1 MIKEYAVDPELLN
14 NWKDFRFFTTF
25 FSLENGRAISGYPTP
40 GEWKKFVKENLHKRK
55 PLPMEKHK
63 MVVALDKLTVIHS
76 RDNSKWNDELGW
88 LNNVIEEDKRKSF
101 QAIIL
106 NENIKNIKHPK
117 LILGNE
123 VICSQLVPDSS
134 SIKTLFN
141 TSRSVIVN
149 RKAQEMALCIK
160 DLLQNSKQFIFID
173 PYFLAQPTDV
183 DDPRSGERNKR
194 IVKRHTRPLKE
205 FLELISDNNK
215 DNSLPVTRLQYHAK
229 SDDRCVDDNTFISN
243 SKKVLPSIIPKELI
257 KLQLIRWENENLH
270 NRYILTDIGGV
281 MFGTG
286 LDDNEEGN
294 SESTDTDV
302 VTLLDESTRSQLW
315 RQFVSKAPLHEIQGT
330 K

>member
-1 MIKEYAVDPELLN
+1 MIKEYALDPELLN
-14 NWKDFRFFTTF
+14 NWKDFRFFTNF

-40 GEWKKFVKENLHKRK
+40 EEWKNLVRENFRK
-55 PLPMEKHK
+55 LKTPTMEGAK

-76 RDNSKWNDELGW
+76 RDKGKWNDKLGW
-88 LNNVIEEDKRKSF
+88 LDNVIEEDKRKPF

-106 NENIKNIKHPK
+106 NENINDIKHPK

-134 SIKTLFN
+134 GIKTLFN

-149 RKAQEMALCIK
+149 RKAREMALCIK

-183 DDPRSGERNKR
+183 DHPTAGRRNER
-194 IVKRHTRPLKE
+194 IIKRHTRPLKE

-229 SDDRCVDDNTFISN
+229 NDDKCVDDNTFILN

-257 KLQLIRWENENLH
+257 NLQLMRWDNENLH